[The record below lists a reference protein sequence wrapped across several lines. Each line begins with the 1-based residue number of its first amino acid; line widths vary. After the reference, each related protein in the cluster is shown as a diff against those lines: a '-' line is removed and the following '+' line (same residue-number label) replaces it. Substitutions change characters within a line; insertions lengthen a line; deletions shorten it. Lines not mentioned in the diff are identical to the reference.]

1 MRKSI
6 VSLMAAATL
15 FAAAAPVFAD
25 DNYELKAEY
34 VDENGNATEVYYEA
48 QNSEWTGEEPV
59 KGDVYTVKL
68 EDGTVVDIPWVNN
81 KVTLPDGTVVER
93 PAVATAEETTAT
105 EAAKT
110 EETAVASDVATADA
124 SGKKEAKAVKAAATK
139 EASKALPK
147 TSAVK

>member
-1 MRKSI
+1 MKKSI

-15 FAAAAPVFAD
+15 FAAVAPVFAD

-93 PAVATAEETTAT
+93 PAT
-105 EAAKT
+105 EAAT
-110 EETAVASDVATADA
+110 EETAATETSEVASDVAATKDA

>member
-93 PAVATAEETTAT
+93 PAVATA
-105 EAAKT
+105 
-110 EETAVASDVATADA
+110 DA

>member
-1 MRKSI
+1 MKKSI

-59 KGDVYTVKL
+59 KSDVYTVKL

-81 KVTLPDGTVVER
+81 KVTLPDGTVIER
-93 PAVATAEETTAT
+93 PAVATAEETTADT
-105 EAAKT
+105 
-110 EETAVASDVATADA
+110 

>member
-1 MRKSI
+1 
-6 VSLMAAATL
+6 MAAATL

-59 KGDVYTVKL
+59 KGDVYIVKL

-81 KVTLPDGTVVER
+81 KVTLPDGTVIER
-93 PAVATAEETTAT
+93 PAVATAEETTADT
-105 EAAKT
+105 
-110 EETAVASDVATADA
+110 
-124 SGKKEAKAVKAAATK
+124 SGKKEAKAVKAAATI

>member
-1 MRKSI
+1 MKKSI
-6 VSLMAAATL
+6 ISLMAAATL

-59 KGDVYTVKL
+59 KGDVYIVKL

-81 KVTLPDGTVVER
+81 KVTLPDGTVIER
-93 PAVATAEETTAT
+93 PAVATA
-105 EAAKT
+105 
-110 EETAVASDVATADA
+110 DG

>member
-1 MRKSI
+1 
-6 VSLMAAATL
+6 MAAATL

-25 DNYELKAEY
+25 DNYELKAKY

-59 KGDVYTVKL
+59 KGDVYIVKL

-81 KVTLPDGTVVER
+81 KVTLPDGTVIER
-93 PAVATAEETTAT
+93 PAVATAEETTADT
-105 EAAKT
+105 
-110 EETAVASDVATADA
+110 

>member
-1 MRKSI
+1 MKKSI
-6 VSLMAAATL
+6 ISLMAAATL

-93 PAVATAEETTAT
+93 PAVATA
-105 EAAKT
+105 
-110 EETAVASDVATADA
+110 DG
-124 SGKKEAKAVKAAATK
+124 SGKKEAQAVKAAATI

>member
-1 MRKSI
+1 MKKSI
-6 VSLMAAATL
+6 ISLMAAATL

-68 EDGTVVDIPWVNN
+68 EDGTVVDIPWVKN

-105 EAAKT
+105 EAA
-110 EETAVASDVATADA
+110 TADA
-124 SGKKEAKAVKAAATK
+124 LGKKEAKAVKAVATK
-139 EASKALPK
+139 EASKSLPK
-147 TSAVK
+147 TSAAK

>member
-1 MRKSI
+1 MKKSI

-15 FAAAAPVFAD
+15 FAAVAPVFAD

-93 PAVATAEETTAT
+93 PAT
-105 EAAKT
+105 EAAT
-110 EETAVASDVATADA
+110 ETSAVASDAVATKDA